1 MQRTARSAAGAEP
14 MHIIGKARAVATCLL
29 FCLLEVNGKSH
40 KTRGGY
46 RFLKM
51 PLVLDSNEHGS
62 LSKIPHKIPL

>member
-29 FCLLEVNGKSH
+29 FCLLEVTGESH
-40 KTRGGY
+40 KTRGY

-51 PLVLDSNEHGS
+51 SLMLDSTERGS